1 MVGAKIPCA
10 SSLLSSDCL
19 KENTVPIEIHVTVLH
34 KGALAECLLL
44 SGYLSYCPQM
54 LCKQYAGSE
63 GLKKTKK

>member
-1 MVGAKIPCA
+1 VVGAKIPCA
-10 SSLLSSDCL
+10 CALLSSDCL
-19 KENTVPIEIHVTVLH
+19 KKNTAPTEIHLTVLH

-44 SGYLSYCPQM
+44 GGYLSYCPQM